1 MAQFPVSGSQMRT
14 FRCAMASYRWA
25 NPWVCKAAPGLTGSG
40 RARQGWEFTG
50 VIFLPPMVSTTVYK
64 SHFDT
69 VYLQIVDPCV
79 CIHSKACPHGFV
91 SGGDPRG
98 ARPATAE
105 PLRNGVAGSVSG
117 MVRTAD
123 TGRSTVRP
131 PDVFPYVSTTIGDYL
146 VKVWDK
152 LSQVDRAAI
161 IQNGTSQA
169 SLVVVIFS

>member
-69 VYLQIVDPCV
+69 VYLQIVDLCV
-79 CIHSKACPHGFV
+79 SIRRLVRMVLSAVVTPV
-91 SGGDPRG
+91 EPDPRRQNHFAMG
-98 ARPATAE
+98 SLAVCLEWFGQQTRAGRP
-105 PLRNGVAGSVSG
+105 
-117 MVRTAD
+117 
-123 TGRSTVRP
+123 
-131 PDVFPYVSTTIGDYL
+131 
-146 VKVWDK
+146 
-152 LSQVDRAAI
+152 
-161 IQNGTSQA
+161 
-169 SLVVVIFS
+169 